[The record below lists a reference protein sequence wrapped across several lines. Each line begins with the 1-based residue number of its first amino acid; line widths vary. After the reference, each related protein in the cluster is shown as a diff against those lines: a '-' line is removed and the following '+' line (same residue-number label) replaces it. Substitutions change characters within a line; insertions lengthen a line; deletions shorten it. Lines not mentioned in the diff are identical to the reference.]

1 MNVSRRKVKLL
12 LVEIK
17 GFHRHLALASL
28 VSSYDA
34 MDLFSQVVM
43 VSPQTESPPH

>member
-34 MDLFSQVVM
+34 MDQVVM
-43 VSPQTESPPH
+43 VSPQTESPPY